1 LAENMRPR
9 ALPLERSL
17 EVLEQILTGLAAA
30 HGKGLIHRD
39 IKPSNLMFSESGQI
53 RIVDFGIAKAP
64 DGQHSTV
71 SHLGLGSRN
80 YMAPEQ
86 RESAKHVDAR
96 ADVYSLGVVAYR
108 MLTGKLPIGRFA
120 DPNVA
125 VPALGQAMNDLLLSM
140 MDVDKDQRPKDAA
153 EALARFRKARQS
165 VGQESAASDTGTWVG
180 EGEAGIRDELK
191 PLRAK
196 IAEAV
201 AAHGRIPSH
210 EREGLVAL
218 ASIAD
223 LDEAELDKLIQQVV
237 KDDKTLV
244 AKQRLVRSLSSR
256 IRALGGAL
264 DGQAL
269 ESLDAAAEAVG
280 WDRTKITALM
290 DEAVAE
296 LKGQSKPGASTA
308 TAGDTFTNLKNR
320 LRLPLKPIAAALVA
334 LLVLGGIGFAVHDWR
349 QGQLAEAEAE
359 QQRQLAEQQEDAAW
373 EEARAADS
381 LEAYEAFVAQWPDS
395 LHRDAARMR
404 IVQLEER
411 GQNTIA
417 RVQDYLNRLGY
428 RVPQDGQ
435 LETRTTESI
444 RDFEQAQGLVVTGT
458 ADEVVLESLIEEYNQ
473 RDDAAWTEAGDD
485 DSEAS
490 YQQYRENFPG
500 GRYVD
505 QVDERIA
512 SVRDREAWSVARG
525 ADTETAYR
533 QYAEAFPQGV
543 HIGEVEGEIARVQ
556 AEAQRRRELSE
567 AEEQRRREEAAAA
580 ERRRALITGIQTELK
595 RLGRDVTIDGVAGQG
610 TTDQIRAFE
619 RATDRTESGEPS
631 ESLLAALE
639 TTDNW
644 PGLDPGE
651 TFRDCDA
658 CPEMVVIPAGSFRM
672 GSPSGEADRQDDEG
686 PQHNVSIR
694 AFALAST
701 EVTFAQWDACVS
713 DGGCRHRPEDEGW
726 GRGNRPVI
734 NVSWNDAQEYVRWLS
749 RKTGE
754 EYRLP
759 SEAEWEYSA
768 RAGTTTRFSTGNC
781 ITTGQAN
788 FNGNYPA
795 NGCPKGQYRRRTV
808 AVGSFSPN
816 AFGLHDMHGNV
827 WEWVQD
833 CWNDSYRGAPSDGS
847 AWMSGDCGRAVL
859 RGGSWGYNGQDLRSA
874 FRYRGPRDLRNDFT
888 GFRPARSVAL

>member
-1 LAENMRPR
+1 
-9 ALPLERSL
+9 
-17 EVLEQILTGLAAA
+17 
-30 HGKGLIHRD
+30 
-39 IKPSNLMFSESGQI
+39 
-53 RIVDFGIAKAP
+53 
-64 DGQHSTV
+64 
-71 SHLGLGSRN
+71 
-80 YMAPEQ
+80 
-86 RESAKHVDAR
+86 
-96 ADVYSLGVVAYR
+96 
-108 MLTGKLPIGRFA
+108 
-120 DPNVA
+120 
-125 VPALGQAMNDLLLSM
+125 MNELLLSM
-140 MDVDKDQRPKDAA
+140 LAMDKQERPADAS

-180 EGEAGIRDELK
+180 EGEAGVRDELK

-196 IAEAV
+196 IAELV
-201 AAHGRIPSH
+201 DQKGRVGDA
-210 EREGLVAL
+210 ERPGLAAL

-223 LDEAELDKLIQQVV
+223 LDAADLDKLIVEIV
-237 KDDKTLV
+237 ESKKPLK
-244 AKQRLVRSLSSR
+244 AKQRLF
-256 IRALGGAL
+256 RALEREVNVRGGAL
-264 DGQAL
+264 TAQQLASYDT
-269 ESLDAAAEAVG
+269 AAEAVG
-280 WDRTKITALM
+280 WDRAKIKTLM

-296 LKGQSKPGASTA
+296 LKDQATSGAST
-308 TAGDTFTNLKNR
+308 GDTFTTLKRR
-320 LRLPLKPIAAALVA
+320 LRLPLKPIAAALVS

-349 QGQLAEAEAE
+349 QGQMAEAEAE

-373 EEARAADS
+373 EEARAADT
-381 LEAYEAFVAQWPDS
+381 LEAYQAFLTQWPDG
-395 LHRDAARMR
+395 LHRQAAGER
-404 IVQLEER
+404 IAQLEER

-458 ADEVVLESLIEEYNQ
+458 PDEVVLDSLIEEYNQ

-500 GRYVD
+500 GRYID
-505 QVDERIA
+505 QVDDRIGA
-512 SVRDREAWSVARG
+512 VQDREAWAVARG
-525 ADTETAYR
+525 TDTETAYR
-533 QYAEAFPQGV
+533 QYAENFPQGA

-556 AEAQRRRELSE
+556 AETQRQRE
-567 AEEQRRREEAAAA
+567 QAAAA
-580 ERRRALITGIQTELK
+580 ERRRALITGIQTELQ

-713 DGGCRHRPEDEGW
+713 DGGCRHRPEDQGW

-795 NGCPKGQYRRRTV
+795 NGCPKGQYRQRTV

-859 RGGSWGYNGQDLRSA
+859 RGGSWDGYGQVLRSA
-874 FRYRGPRDLRNDFT
+874 GRFRGGRDYRFDIT